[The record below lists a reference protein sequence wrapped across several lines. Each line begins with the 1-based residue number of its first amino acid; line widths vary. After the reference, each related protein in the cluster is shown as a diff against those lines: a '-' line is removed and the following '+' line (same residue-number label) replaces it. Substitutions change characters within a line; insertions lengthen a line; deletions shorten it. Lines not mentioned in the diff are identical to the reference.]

1 MAKKNDSWWQRMR
14 HKYRLAVLDDMTLRE
29 VFHMRLSGLGTIS
42 VLTLL
47 FLALLVAL
55 SLLIVYTPIR
65 NILPGYSENLRQQL
79 IVESARIDSLQTSLT
94 VQRQYLDDIK
104 RLAAGDIPSDSVQR
118 LDSMEIIHREQI
130 LQERNAATDAFMAQ
144 YEQQERDRLLLFDN
158 ASARSKR
165 QLYRPVRGVISQ
177 SARPDYRLYST
188 VVRVA
193 KNENVLS
200 VMRGTIVSVERAV
213 DNTFT
218 IIIQQN
224 QMTCIFRRVT
234 TALKP
239 QGASIEAG
247 ESVGLMDGKNDLL
260 VELWDAGQYINPE
273 EVIVW

>member
-118 LDSMEIIHREQI
+118 LDSMEIIRREQI

-188 VVRVA
+188 AVRVA